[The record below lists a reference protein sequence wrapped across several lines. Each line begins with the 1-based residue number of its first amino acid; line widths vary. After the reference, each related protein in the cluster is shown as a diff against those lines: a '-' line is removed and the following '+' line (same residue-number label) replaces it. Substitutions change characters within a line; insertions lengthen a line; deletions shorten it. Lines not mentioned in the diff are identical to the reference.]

1 MTAPIEFGYFG
12 STGSAQARG
21 NDFSPAL
28 RRALDIARQS
38 FTSLWFSDHFMYE
51 DADVRE
57 AWVMLC
63 YAAAL
68 APELQLGHMV
78 LCNSYRP
85 PALVA
90 KMSAS
95 LQSLSQGRFVLGYG
109 AGWKQD
115 EYLAYGYD
123 FPSAATR
130 IAMMEEG
137 LHIIKTMWRDE
148 QATFHGRYYHI
159 DQARCEPRPNPVP
172 PIMIGGGGEQLTLR
186 AVARHADWWNCYSQT
201 PEGARRKLDVLKE
214 HCVAEGRDFAS
225 IRKTWSG
232 SVIIDCDHHAALK
245 RAGDKVQQEKP
256 PIAGDP
262 SAVAERIQEFVE
274 LGFDLFQVEFD
285 QFPDTTDM
293 ELFIAEVMPRFRR
306 YH

>member
-1 MTAPIEFGYFG
+1 MTPPIEFGYFG
-12 STGSAQARG
+12 PTGSAQARG

-28 RRALDIARQS
+28 QRALAIARQS
-38 FTSLWFSDHFMYE
+38 FTSLWFADHFMYE

-57 AWVMLC
+57 AWVMLS

-68 APELQLGHMV
+68 APDLQLGHLV
-78 LCNSYRP
+78 SCNSYRP

-95 LQSLSQGRFVLGYG
+95 LQSLSRGKFVLGYG
-109 AGWKQD
+109 AGWKKD

-123 FPSAATR
+123 FPSPAVR

-137 LHIIKTMWRDE
+137 LQIIKTMWRDD
-148 QATFHGRYYHI
+148 QATFHGQYYQI
-159 DQARCEPRPNPVP
+159 EQARCEPRPNPVP

-186 AVARHADWWNCYSQT
+186 AVARHADWWNCYSLS

-214 HCVAEGRDFAS
+214 HCAAEGRDFQS

-232 SVIIDCDHHAALK
+232 PVIIDRDHQAALK
-245 RAGDKVQQEKP
+245 RAGDKLQQEKP
-256 PIAGDP
+256 PITGDP
-262 SAVAERIQEFVE
+262 SAVAERIQEFAE

-285 QFPDTTDM
+285 LFPDTTDM
-293 ELFIAEVMPRFRR
+293 ELFIGEVMPRFRR
-306 YH
+306 